1 MASAEK
7 VVTPRRS
14 EAQPAFTLARC
25 VGWLD
30 QHPAVGISAILV
42 VMPFIIPQKTL
53 ASEILIFVL
62 LAASY
67 NLLLGYTGLLSLG
80 HSTVFGLGA
89 YAAAILLA
97 KTEMVS
103 LWLALLVG
111 GVVPGLAAVVIGWFS
126 LRRRL
131 LYFAMLTLAF
141 NQMVYYAMQQARG
154 LTGGDDGLR
163 GVVIPPFELPGVSFS
178 IDSLQHPYAFYYVAC
193 GIVILCL
200 FFIQRVI
207 HSPLGHALEAIRES
221 EERAQMIGYHTNRLQ
236 LLAFVLASMLAGL
249 SGALFAISH
258 GFVALESLGLLV
270 ALVCIVMTVLGGKGT
285 FVGPFVGAAL
295 YLMLQEYTSRVW
307 ANWQLLLGVLFIL
320 LVLFLPQGVWG
331 TFKRWYYE
339 RRGQGT
345 RVTDQRAEAVGEEVV
360 DA

>member
-1 MASAEK
+1 MASG
-7 VVTPRRS
+7 RS
-14 EAQPAFTLARC
+14 AARPGLAISRY
-25 VGWLD
+25 VDWLD
-30 QHPAVGISAILV
+30 RHPAVGVSAILV

-67 NLLLGYTGLLSLG
+67 NLLLGYTGILSLG
-80 HSTVFGLGA
+80 HSTVFGLGS

-97 KTEMVS
+97 KTGMVN

-111 GVVPGLAAVVIGWFS
+111 AVVPGLAGIVIGWFS

-141 NQMVYYAMQQARG
+141 NQMVYYAVQQARG
-154 LTGGDDGLR
+154 LTGGEDGLR
-163 GVVIPPFELPGVSFS
+163 GVVIPPFQLLGVSFS
-178 IDSLQHPYAFYYVAC
+178 IDSLQHPYAFYFVAC
-193 GIVILCL
+193 GIVIVCL

-207 HSPLGHALEAIRES
+207 HSPFGHALQAIRES
-221 EERAQMIGYHTNRLQ
+221 EERAQMVGYHTNRLQ
-236 LLAFVLASMLAGL
+236 LLAFLLASVLAGL
-249 SGALFAISH
+249 AGALFAIFH
-258 GFVALESLGLLV
+258 AFVGLESLGLLF

-307 ANWQLLLGVLFIL
+307 TNWQLLLGVLFIL
-320 LVLFLPQGVWG
+320 LVLFLPQGIWG
-331 TFKRWYYE
+331 TFKREYYA
-339 RRGQGT
+339 RRGRGPGA
-345 RVTDQRAEAVGEEVV
+345 TDQPAEVVAEEVV

>member
-1 MASAEK
+1 MD
-7 VVTPRRS
+7 R
-14 EAQPAFTLARC
+14 
-25 VGWLD
+25 
-30 QHPAVGISAILV
+30 HPAAGISLILV
-42 VMPFIIPQKTL
+42 VIPLVIPQKTL
-53 ASEILIFVL
+53 ASQILIFGL
-62 LAASY
+62 LAASF

-80 HSTVFGLGA
+80 HSTVFGLGS
-89 YAAAILLA
+89 YAAGILLA
-97 KTEMVS
+97 KTGVVS
-103 LWLALLVG
+103 LWLALLLG
-111 GVVPGLAAVVIGWFS
+111 AVVPGLAAVVVGWFS

-154 LTGGDDGLR
+154 LTGGDDGLG
-163 GVVIPPFELPGVSFS
+163 GVVIPPFQLPGVSFS

-200 FFIQRVI
+200 FFMQRVI

-221 EERAQMIGYHTNRLQ
+221 EERAQMVGYHTNRLQ
-236 LLAFVLASMLAGL
+236 LVAFVLASMVAGL
-249 SGALFAISH
+249 AGALFAIFH

-331 TFKRWYYE
+331 TFKQWYYA
-339 RRGQGT
+339 RRGRGPGM
-345 RVTDQRAEAVGEEVV
+345 TDQWAEAIVEEVV